1 MRPAR
6 RRTWIV
12 GDRFRFNRWSTHGGI
27 VQEGTV
33 FVITGNSAKGVRFRS
48 PIYDAPA
55 DRDRRMPR
63 AQFYREVARRLL
75 VRVWEE

>member
-1 MRPAR
+1 M
-6 RRTWIV
+6 
-12 GDRFRFNRWSTHGGI
+12 
-27 VQEGTV
+27 QEGTV